1 MAKQENIK
9 LTEEEITSINTLK
22 VRQESLNSELK
33 QIAFTELNISIRKD
47 ELKDYLKQ
55 NKEIEAQI
63 GQTLMTK
70 YGNGSIDIESGC
82 FVPFHK

>member
-1 MAKQENIK
+1 MDKQENIK
-9 LTEEEITSINTLK
+9 LTEEELLSISTLK
-22 VRQESLNSELK
+22 ERQESLNKELK
-33 QIAFTELNISIRKD
+33 QVAFTELNISIRKD

>member
-9 LTEEEITSINTLK
+9 LTEEEITSINKLK
-22 VRQESLNSELK
+22 VRQEYLNSELK
-33 QIAFTELNISIRKD
+33 QIAFTELKISIRKD